1 MPQRIGSFI
10 AVLLLGATSP
20 LCGQSRTP
28 ASPADEAIG
37 LLQQTARALE
47 SRSIEPEEEAAFR
60 RLIAVAERLK
70 SDRGV
75 PADERN
81 RLRGL
86 ARARLRQA
94 AEVLRRRQPKERQ
107 VAALPDTVRLP
118 ASSTLAQAGLSGTAG
133 GGNSLAAAVSP
144 AQEAQRLIDLITAVI
159 APESW
164 APTGGTGVI
173 RYWAL
178 GHALVVRTRAEE
190 HDAVGDL
197 AGQLRRA
204 K

>member
-1 MPQRIGSFI
+1 MPLRIGSYL

-20 LCGQSRTP
+20 LCGQSRAP
-28 ASPADEAIG
+28 VSPVDEAVG

-60 RLIAVAERLK
+60 RLIAVAEGLK
-70 SDRGV
+70 SDRRV
-75 PADERN
+75 PADERH

-94 AEVLRRRQPKERQ
+94 AEVLRRRETLARNAS
-107 VAALPDTVRLP
+107 AAPGTVRLP
-118 ASSTLAQAGLSGTAG
+118 ASSTLAQAALPG
-133 GGNSLAAAVSP
+133 GAALGAAPGAKAAAE
-144 AQEAQRLIDLITAVI
+144 QEAERLIDLITAVT
-159 APESW
+159 APERW
-164 APTGGTGVI
+164 EQDGGAGVI
-173 RYWAL
+173 RYWSS
-178 GHALVVRTRAEE
+178 GQALVVRATAEE

-197 AGQLRRA
+197 AEQLRRA